1 MLAVFEVNLYLQ
13 RTYPMKIE
21 QTVLDQIRS
30 RPRFQISTQLSRE
43 EYTDGLKKFLAEHSH
58 EFSGN
63 INREVAIFTVK
74 TTHNEY
80 WKPNLALRTETD
92 LLERRMIVR
101 GVFGPS
107 SAVWTFFMF
116 LYFVFGI
123 LWMVFMTIWFVEKQI
138 KSADFPWA
146 LSLSFLMLFGVLAT
160 YLLSIIGQIKARA
173 EMNKLRHFAEESILS
188 IAGAADQL

>member
-1 MLAVFEVNLYLQ
+1 
-13 RTYPMKIE
+13 MKIE

-30 RPRFQISTQLSRE
+30 RPRFQISTGLSRE
-43 EYTDGLKKFLAEHSH
+43 EYIDGLRKFLAEHSH

-63 INREVAIFTVK
+63 INSEVAIFTVK
-74 TTHNEY
+74 TAHNEY
-80 WKPNLALRTETD
+80 WKPNLALRTEID
-92 LLERRMIVR
+92 LLEGRTIVR
-101 GVFGPS
+101 GIFGPS

-160 YLLSIIGQIKARA
+160 YLLSIMGQIKARS
-173 EMNKLRHFAEESILS
+173 EMEKLREFAEQSILS
-188 IAGAADQL
+188 VAETAGQP